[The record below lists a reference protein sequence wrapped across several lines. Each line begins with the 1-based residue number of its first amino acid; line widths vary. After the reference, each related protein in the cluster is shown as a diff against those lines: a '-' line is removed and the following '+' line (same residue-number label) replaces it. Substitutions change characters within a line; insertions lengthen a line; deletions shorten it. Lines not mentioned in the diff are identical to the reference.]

1 MSGLAIGID
10 TYAHLGAMKGKYG
23 KTIAVLGNGLAI
35 NDIYPTQNI
44 KLFNEIIENKG
55 VVLSEY
61 IIGTKST
68 KYNFPQRNRIVSGI
82 SDKIL
87 VVEATEKSGTLITV
101 RFCIRTGKRSF
112 CGSRKYM

>member
-1 MSGLAIGID
+1 
-10 TYAHLGAMKGKYG
+10 MKGKYG

-35 NDIYPTQNI
+35 NDIYPTENI
-44 KLFNEIIENKG
+44 NLFNEIIEKKG

-82 SDKIL
+82 ADKIL
-87 VVEATEKSGTLITV
+87 VVEASQKSGTLITV
-101 RFCIRTGKRSF
+101 RFCIRTRKRSF
-112 CGSRKYM
+112 CSSR